1 MLEVLRRASDVPLG
15 TGHRLA
21 LDHVS
26 KPQGAG
32 FRQRQDLYPR
42 SLRFV
47 KEIDEAASTAL
58 EEPRLGGDC
67 CAPVGQPTG
76 VQMLSEYLQ
85 DGEDEADPYAV
96 QVPDL
101 SVHILLRDE
110 EILFYVCILA
120 VLVAIAAV
128 APARGLNGRSFNLI
142 RRGDA
147 PGTTLKAD
155 TRTGGR
161 YKALSDCPGSCE
173 MGKGKG
179 RRGLVNRHWAHM
191 FKQHLWYDTTL
202 PSTITL
208 TENKVDAILK
218 NRRCIRS
225 LTVAAQYIEPISTLG
240 LTSLQELV
248 LYDQDFEVSY
258 IGDPVIVDTV
268 IYMIDSNKSLRSL
281 AIDLN
286 HYNYESQRLAPALLL
301 AIAHHPSLT
310 KLTWHIPNHVDTRA
324 FIQCIFHVCHDS
336 IQELHLTTK
345 RDVFIY
351 GNVLTR
357 QAFTHEDFSLDQNVI
372 KRGSKDKALLQ
383 KLKMP
388 IDQVEDPFKLK
399 TLWLCIKPR
408 QDILHPFLRNCPQL
422 ESIKIDDLFDR
433 ETHAQMPQLLAHSCP
448 LLRGLDLRNAW
459 EAGDAIGC
467 SNQLGRFSQLQRVYI
482 PCTDYRVG
490 TDQSHVTRGA
500 VHASVKIYASN
511 VHPRS
516 PDHVPAFER
525 DRLWDATATVGKAEG
540 ALQLQSKEDLE
551 SEDAIAQDWDLLQ
564 GYRPFHAYSWSHPM
578 EFWWYQWTLAKAF
591 MKRVQGAYGQSSQE
605 RELPPIRMKYMYP
618 IKHFVPRDEAVAYAT
633 RTGAWADGRLSW
645 TIEDVSR
652 IMGRK
657 SLHDLE
663 SRREDSG
670 QVTETV
676 PEATLIAKI
685 AKSVMG
691 WCRQWAP
698 MFAPHLWR
706 TMRLPSTVI
715 PAKDRIG
722 AILESKHWIRS
733 VTVAAQHIEQVSSLG
748 LITLQELVMYD
759 QDFQVSYT
767 GDPIRVD
774 AVIFMISSN
783 KSLWSLAINLN
794 HYNYESKQLTP
805 SLMLAIAR
813 HPSLTKLTW
822 HIPDD
827 LDTRA
832 FVKCLLHVCHTSIHE
847 LHLVTKRNVS
857 TYGFRFNTCPAF
869 TQEDF
874 NDQNVIKRGSEYE
887 TLLRRLELPI
897 DQLEKSFKLK
907 TLWLCI
913 KPYDDILPF
922 LRNCPQIEDV
932 RIDLSDR
939 KCEVSDSGSGTV
951 QSLVARGAV
960 HVQDGASASNV
971 RPLSPDDI
979 PTFEG
984 DRLWDETAQGALHL
998 QRKED
1003 LESEDAITEDWDPWQ
1018 VYRPLQPMDY
1028 WWSQWTLAKAFMKRV
1043 KVAYELL
1050 SQKRELRPIHMKYMY
1065 PIKHF
1070 VPRDEAEAYAN
1081 RTGAW
1086 ADGRRSW
1093 TIKDARRVLK
1103 NGHPQPAQ
1111 ETMMSKIVTL
1121 FTEWW
1126 R

>member
-1 MLEVLRRASDVPLG
+1 MF
-15 TGHRLA
+15 T
-21 LDHVS
+21 
-26 KPQGAG
+26 
-32 FRQRQDLYPR
+32 
-42 SLRFV
+42 
-47 KEIDEAASTAL
+47 
-58 EEPRLGGDC
+58 
-67 CAPVGQPTG
+67 
-76 VQMLSEYLQ
+76 
-85 DGEDEADPYAV
+85 
-96 QVPDL
+96 
-101 SVHILLRDE
+101 
-110 EILFYVCILA
+110 
-120 VLVAIAAV
+120 
-128 APARGLNGRSFNLI
+128 
-142 RRGDA
+142 
-147 PGTTLKAD
+147 
-155 TRTGGR
+155 
-161 YKALSDCPGSCE
+161 
-173 MGKGKG
+173 
-179 RRGLVNRHWAHM
+179 HWAHM
-191 FKQHLWYDTTL
+191 FKRHLWCDTTL

-258 IGDPVIVDTV
+258 VGDPVIVDTV
-268 IYMIDSNKSLRSL
+268 IYMIDSNKSLWSL

-324 FIQCIFHVCHDS
+324 FIQCLFHVCHDS
-336 IQELHLTTK
+336 IQDLHMTTK

-408 QDILHPFLRNCPQL
+408 QDILLPFLRNCPQL

-433 ETHAQMPQLLAHSCP
+433 ETHAQMPQIIAHSCP

-459 EAGDAIGC
+459 EAGDAIRC

-482 PCTDYRVG
+482 PCTDYRFV
-490 TDQSHVTRGA
+490 QYLMRGLERTSRMSLEVLCMPPSEFMPPMFILA
-500 VHASVKIYASN
+500 LLTTFPHLKEIDFGMVKIFIYGTTGCSTTLTA
-511 VHPRS
+511 
-516 PDHVPAFER
+516 A
-525 DRLWDATATVGKAEG
+525 ATATVGKAEG

-551 SEDAIAQDWDLLQ
+551 SEDAIAQDWDLSQ
-564 GYRPFHAYSWSHPM
+564 GYRPFHTYSWSHPM

-618 IKHFVPRDEAVAYAT
+618 IKHFVPRNEAVAYAT
-633 RTGAWADGRLSW
+633 RTGAWADGRRSW
-645 TIEDVSR
+645 TIEDVRR

-657 SLHDLE
+657 SLRDSE
-663 SRREDSG
+663 SRREDGG

-715 PAKDRIG
+715 PTKDRIG
-722 AILESKHWIRS
+722 AILESKYWIRS
-733 VTVAAQHIEQVSSLG
+733 VTVAAQHIGQVSSLG
-748 LITLQELVMYD
+748 LITLQELVLYD

-767 GDPIRVD
+767 GDPVRVD
-774 AVIFMISSN
+774 AVVFMVSSN
-783 KSLWSLAINLN
+783 KSLQSLAINLN

-813 HPSLTKLTW
+813 HPSLSKLTW

-832 FVKCLLHVCHTSIHE
+832 FVKCLLHVCHTSIQE
-847 LHLVTKRNVS
+847 LHLATKRNVS

-869 TQEDF
+869 THEDF
-874 NDQNVIKRGSEYE
+874 NNDQNVIKRGSEYE
-887 TLLRRLELPI
+887 TLLQRLELPI
-897 DQLEKSFKLK
+897 DQLEKPFKLK

-922 LRNCPQIEDV
+922 LRNCPHIEDV

-939 KCEVSDSGSGTV
+939 VIGEQIPQVLASHCPLLRGVDLRTTWRANNDVRRAIEMRQFSQLQRVYIPFSDYRNVRFLIRGLERSSRLSLEVLCMSKTELAPPTFILSLLTTFPHLKEIDFGTV
-951 QSLVARGAV
+951 KVFILDA
-960 HVQDGASASNV
+960 
-971 RPLSPDDI
+971 
-979 PTFEG
+979 T
-984 DRLWDETAQGALHL
+984 ETAQGSLHL
-998 QRKED
+998 QRNED

-1081 RTGAW
+1081 HTGAW

-1093 TIKDARRVLK
+1093 TIKDARR
-1103 NGHPQPAQ
+1103 
-1111 ETMMSKIVTL
+1111 
-1121 FTEWW
+1121 
-1126 R
+1126 